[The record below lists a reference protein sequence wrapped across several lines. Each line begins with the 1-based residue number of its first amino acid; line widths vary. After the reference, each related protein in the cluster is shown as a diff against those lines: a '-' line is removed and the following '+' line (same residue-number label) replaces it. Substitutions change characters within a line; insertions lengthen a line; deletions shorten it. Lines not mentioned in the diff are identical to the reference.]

1 MFLRMYDRFECRSA
15 SKMCLYTRTV
25 RGVVEKRS
33 ARTSIGRLIFR
44 STPSWTLLFRVPFTR
59 FLMVKLTRYLNWR
72 KLLGLS
78 EGLRCSLGQELR
90 QLLALHV
97 FLINLSEISSLQQAI
112 QSEKDKN
119 PKEHAIYYSLIFY
132 EQLRPGLRS
141 RRLLI
146 VWSRSISVNDISTYF
161 LLFNIQ
167 GGW

>member
-25 RGVVEKRS
+25 RGVVAKRS

-78 EGLRCSLGQELR
+78 EGLRYSPKSGTS
-90 QLLALHV
+90 ALHV